1 MEDPVYSAVNS
12 IGKMDQDQLAQL
24 AELLVLHYEG
34 RAVKLATFIEFEHQ
48 DKSVRASEEIY

>member
-24 AELLVLHYEG
+24 AELLVLLYEG
-34 RAVKLATFIEFEHQ
+34 RAVKLSSFIEFEHQ
-48 DKSVRASEEIY
+48 DKNLRALEELC